1 MGQNGNNII
10 VKADGVAIAGCKTTE
25 IEVGGEMIEVS
36 SSSATEKDWKHYIG
50 GRRSWSFQTGYL
62 VMSGSALSVS
72 GGSGLRDLLQ
82 VDSKYE
88 IVVMNRAVAGDRV
101 SGRAL
106 LKQCKISAVRGS
118 LVSGSFSFVGDGP
131 LT

>member
-36 SSSATEKDWKHYIG
+36 SATEKDWKHYIG
-50 GRRSWSFQTGYL
+50 GRKSWSFQTGYL

-82 VDSKYE
+82 VDSEYD
-88 IVVMNRAVAGDRV
+88 IVVMNRSVNGDSL